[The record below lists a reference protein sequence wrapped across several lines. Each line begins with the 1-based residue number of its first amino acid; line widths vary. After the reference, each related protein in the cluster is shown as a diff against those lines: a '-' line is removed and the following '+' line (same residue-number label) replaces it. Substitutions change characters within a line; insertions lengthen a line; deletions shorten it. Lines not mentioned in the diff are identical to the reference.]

1 LAGKRLDIYAE
12 QIKNHHEGVP
22 LNILVTG
29 GAGFIASHITD
40 AYIADGHNVII
51 VDNLSS
57 GVRENINPKAK
68 FYHLDIRSEK
78 LEDVFQKEKID
89 VVNHHAAQM
98 DVRRSVADPKFDASV
113 NVLGGINLFESA
125 CRHRVKKII
134 FSSTGG
140 AIYGEQDY
148 FPADE
153 EHPLRPLS
161 PYGITKLCTEKYLFF
176 YKAVY
181 GMNHVI
187 LRYANVYG
195 PRQNPHGEAGVVA
208 IFCNKMLRG
217 EQPVINGDGKQTRD
231 YTFIGD
237 VVKANLLALKSEG
250 SSIYNIGTS
259 VENDVNTLF
268 FELRK
273 HLNPSCPEQHAP
285 AKAGEQQRSVI
296 TARKIEQELGWRPS
310 VQLDEG
316 LLLTAEYF
324 KKKTNSSK

>member
-1 LAGKRLDIYAE
+1 M
-12 QIKNHHEGVP
+12 
-22 LNILVTG
+22 NILITG
-29 GAGFIASHITD
+29 GAGFIGSHIAD
-40 AYIADGHNVII
+40 AYIAEGHNVII
-51 VDNLSS
+51 VDNLSG
-57 GVRENINPKAK
+57 GVLENINPKAK
-68 FYHLDIRSEK
+68 FYQLDIRSEK

-89 VVNHHAAQM
+89 IVNHLAAQM

-113 NVLGGINLFESA
+113 NVLGGLNLFESA
-125 CRHRVKKII
+125 RKHRIKKII

-153 EHPLRPLS
+153 EHPMRPLS

-181 GMNHVI
+181 GINHII

-208 IFCNKMLRG
+208 IFCNKMLKG
-217 EQPVINGDGKQTRD
+217 EKPIINGDGKQTRD
-231 YTFIGD
+231 YTFVGD
-237 VVKANLLALKSEG
+237 VVKANLLALKHDG
-250 SSIYNIGTS
+250 SAIYNVGTS
-259 VENDVNTLF
+259 IESDVNKLF
-268 FELRK
+268 YELRN

-296 TARKIEQELGWRPS
+296 SFKKIEQELGWHPT
-310 VQLDEG
+310 VQVDEG
-316 LLLTAEYF
+316 LRLTAEYF
-324 KKKTNSSK
+324 KKKISQPK